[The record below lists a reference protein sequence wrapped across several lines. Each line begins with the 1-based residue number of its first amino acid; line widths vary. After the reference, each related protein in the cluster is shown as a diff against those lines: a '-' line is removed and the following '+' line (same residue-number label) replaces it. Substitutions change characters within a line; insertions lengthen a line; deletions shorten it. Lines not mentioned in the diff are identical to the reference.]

1 MSCSSP
7 AGDFVGV
14 NELVSARMEEID
26 RIVAKFKPNYDYI
39 NVALV
44 QGGRIVLTK
53 TYGQNR
59 LDKLDEYASVSKPVT
74 AMLFMQLLEQGDI
87 DNISDEIVEYIPE
100 YRNAQPESC
109 ADIPIT
115 FEHLLTH
122 QSGVPHLTNMWN
134 EGELIMDF
142 CPGTGVQYSTQGY
155 GILGKVMEVI
165 KGEKFERLVQEH
177 IGEPVG
183 ANSFKTGEH
192 FTAPGGQVRSTI
204 YDMGLFVVGMM
215 NESYVS
221 TDLLREVMFQSYA
234 QDEYGSICLGLY
246 CSNVGE
252 PELTLYH
259 AGSNG
264 RPRAYIRIKPN
275 LGVAVVITGMNK
287 SEDGAHDFEDLS
299 IQLIAQLEQN

>member
-1 MSCSSP
+1 
-7 AGDFVGV
+7 
-14 NELVSARMEEID
+14 
-26 RIVAKFKPNYDYI
+26 
-39 NVALV
+39 V
-44 QGGRIVLTK
+44 QEGRIVLTK
-53 TYGQNR
+53 TYGQNQ
-59 LDKLDEYASVSKPVT
+59 LDKLGEYASVSKPVT

-87 DNISDEIVEYIPE
+87 DNMSDEVVKYIPA
-100 YRNAQPESC
+100 YKNAQPESC

-134 EGELIMDF
+134 EDELIMDF

-155 GILGKVMEVI
+155 GILGKVMEEI

-183 ANSFKTGEH
+183 ATSFKTGEQ

-204 YDMGLFVVGMM
+204 YDMGLFAAGVM

-234 QDEYGSICLGLY
+234 QDEYGSICPGWY
-246 CSNVGE
+246 CSNVGSS
-252 PELTLYH
+252 ELTLYH

-264 RPRAYIRIKPN
+264 RPRAYIQVKPN
-275 LGVAVVITGMNK
+275 LEVAAVITGMTK

-299 IQLIAQLEQN
+299 NQLIAHLEHK